1 MGNGELFDQIVQR
14 GNFSE
19 ADAREIVL
27 QIIAGVGYL
36 HKNGIAH
43 RDLKVF
49 IKSNLHKER
58 LTNNPIFFYST

>member
-49 IKSNLHKER
+49 IKSNQIYTKKD
-58 LTNNPIFFYST
+58 